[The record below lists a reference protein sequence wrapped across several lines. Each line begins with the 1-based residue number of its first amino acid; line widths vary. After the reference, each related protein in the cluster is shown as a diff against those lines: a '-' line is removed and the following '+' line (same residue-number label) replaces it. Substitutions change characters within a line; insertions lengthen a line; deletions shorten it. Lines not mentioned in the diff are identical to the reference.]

1 MTEPQSKR
9 AYTVDADGHILEP
22 RDTWIKY
29 IAPRFR
35 DRAIRIDHDDKGLE
49 VLLVDGKI
57 LEAVHGRLAGL
68 GGIEMDPAELLTT
81 GLLKYEDGCP
91 PGSYDP
97 AARLKILDQEGIDV
111 ALLYP
116 TIGICW
122 EGHVQDAALAHAY
135 TEAYNRWLEDFCS
148 HDPRRLV
155 PIMHLNL
162 LDVDLALKEMRR
174 AHAAGCR
181 GIYISPDMYAR
192 GRRRFDDPALDPFWA
207 AAQEL
212 GLPIAFHVVVRDQ
225 PTTSYADPLDDAN
238 GARFGLFNFAFL
250 AIDVMAAFTE
260 LLTTGVLERYPRLK
274 VTVLESGANWISA
287 WLDRLDHKYEVMRS
301 RSILSMKP
309 SDYFKRQ
316 CLVSAD
322 PDETITAEVV
332 RHVGAQYFVW
342 ASDYPHI
349 DASMGVVREMRER
362 LAPLPAS
369 DQRLVLGENA
379 ARFYGLAH

>member
-174 AHAAGCR
+174 AYAAGCR

>member
-1 MTEPQSKR
+1 MLESNAAR
-9 AYTVDADGHILEP
+9 VYTIDADGHVLEP
-22 RDTWIKY
+22 RDTWQKY

-35 DRAIRIDHDDKGLE
+35 ERAIRIDHDANGHE
-49 VLLVDGKI
+49 VLLIDGQV
-57 LEAVHGRLAGL
+57 LEAVRGRLAGL
-68 GGIEMDPAELLTT
+68 GGVDMNPDELLTT
-81 GLLKYEDGCP
+81 GLMSYEDGCP
-91 PGSYDP
+91 PGSHDP
-97 AARLKILDQEGIDV
+97 AARLKVLDDEGIDV

-122 EGHVQDAALAHAY
+122 EGHVREAALAHAY
-135 TEAYNRWLEDFCS
+135 TEAYNRWLVDFCS
-148 HDPRRLV
+148 HDTRRLV
-155 PIMHLNL
+155 PVMHLNL
-162 LDVDLALKEMRR
+162 LDVGLAVAEMKR

-181 GIYISPDMYAR
+181 GIYISPDMFAR
-192 GRRRFDDPALDPFWA
+192 GRRRFDDPLLAPFWA
-207 AAQEL
+207 TAEDL
-212 GLPIAFHVVVRDQ
+212 GLPVAFHVVVRDQ
-225 PTTSYADPLDDAN
+225 PTTSYADPLDDSN
-238 GARFGLFNFAFL
+238 GERFGLFNFAFL

-287 WLDRLDHKYEVMRS
+287 WLDRLDHKFEVMRS
-301 RSILSMKP
+301 RTSLTMKP
-309 SDYFKRQ
+309 SEYFKRQ

-362 LAPLPAS
+362 LAPLPAA

-379 ARFYGLAH
+379 ARFYGLSR